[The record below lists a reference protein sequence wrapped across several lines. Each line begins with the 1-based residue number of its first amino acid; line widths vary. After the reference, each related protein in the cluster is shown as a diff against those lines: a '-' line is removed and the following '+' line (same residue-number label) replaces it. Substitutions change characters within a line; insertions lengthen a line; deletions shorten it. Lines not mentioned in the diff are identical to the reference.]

1 MRKPVLSSVISAAAL
16 LVGAVSA
23 LQAAPSAS
31 ADRCVQLKGKQLGG
45 ALIEDAQRIA
55 KTEPLGADFSG
66 PVPAPVDVC
75 RVRAAISP
83 VPDSNIKIEV
93 WLPDAWNG
101 KMVATGG
108 GGMNGGLRNS
118 DKEHS
123 AAIARGYAGVID
135 DVGHDSASPAG
146 KWGYQQPERIV
157 DFGHRGNHVAAVL
170 GKAVIAEYYGKPA
183 QRSYFQGCSG
193 GGREALMLA
202 QRYPADYDG
211 IVAGAPAADF
221 TGLMT
226 SGFWNSQRVYRLP
239 ESASL
244 PPKAKLL
251 RAAVERKCDKL
262 DGVKDGVIND
272 PLTCKFD
279 PAELQCKSGQDQ
291 ASCLTSAEV
300 NVAREVYR
308 GPRTAS
314 GSKILSGAAVG
325 SEAGWEPMLVAKG
338 VVANLLPIPFFQW
351 IVTQDPNFTPQ
362 SFELERDYALAKS
375 RLGALIDATNP
386 DLSGFTQH
394 GGKLLMY
401 HGWEDGLIPA
411 GATLDYYA
419 AVRSRMGDA
428 VDGNLRLFMMP
439 GVSHCAGG
447 PGPTVF
453 DKLDIL
459 DRWVDGGVA
468 PERIVVSKYENETS
482 MNTGSGKLLR
492 TRPVCAWPKI
502 AQYKGSGSTDDA
514 ANFSCEAPRPA
525 TR

>member
-1 MRKPVLSSVISAAAL
+1 MRRSVLTSVISAAAL
-16 LVGAVSA
+16 LGGAIST

-45 ALIEDAQRIA
+45 ALIEDAERITKA
-55 KTEPLGADFSG
+55 EPLGGDFSG
-66 PVPAPVDVC
+66 PVLAPVDVC
-75 RVRAAISP
+75 RVRAAVSP
-83 VPDSNIKIEV
+83 VPNSNIKIEV

-118 DKEHS
+118 DKEHV
-123 AAIARGYAGVID
+123 AAVARGYAGVIN
-135 DVGHDSASPAG
+135 DVGHDAASAPG

-183 QRSYFQGCSG
+183 KHSYFQGCSG

-202 QRYPADYDG
+202 QRYPSDYDG
-211 IVAGAPAADF
+211 IIAGAPAADF

-226 SGFWNSQRVYRLP
+226 SGFWNSQRVYRMP
-239 ESASL
+239 ESASFA
-244 PPKAKLL
+244 PKAKLL
-251 RAAVERKCDKL
+251 RAAVEKECDEL

-279 PAELQCKSGQDQ
+279 PAELQCKSSEDQ
-291 ASCLTSAEV
+291 AGCLTSAEV

-308 GPRTAS
+308 GPHAAN
-314 GSKILSGAAVG
+314 GSKILSGAALG
-325 SEAGWEPMLVAKG
+325 SEAGWEPILTAKG
-338 VVANLLPIPFFQW
+338 PVANLLPIPFFQW
-351 IVTQDPNFTPQ
+351 IVTQDPNFSPQ
-362 SFELERDYALAKS
+362 SFDLDRDYALAKS
-375 RLGALIDATNP
+375 RLGASIDATNP

-419 AVRSRMGDA
+419 QVRGRMGDT
-428 VDGNLRLFMMP
+428 VDRNLRLFMMP

-447 PGPTVF
+447 PGPTAF
-453 DKLDIL
+453 DKLDVL
-459 DRWVDGGVA
+459 DRWVESGVA
-468 PERIVVSKYENETS
+468 PERIVASKYENETS

-492 TRPVCAWPKI
+492 TRPVCAWPKL
-502 AQYKGSGSTDDA
+502 AQYKGTGSTDDA
-514 ANFSCEAPRPA
+514 ANFTCEAPRPA